1 MCQSERSRFF
11 EKINIID
18 FKDPKENQNGED
30 LLEQINQHA
39 FGYQSID
46 RTRSLPRDLQNK
58 TNEKLNGVSAHQGN
72 DYNELNHTFS

>member
-1 MCQSERSRFF
+1 MCQSREISIFF
-11 EKINIID
+11 QKSHIN
-18 FKDPKENQNGED
+18 FKDPKEIQNSEED

-58 TNEKLNGVSAHQGN
+58 NNEKLNGVSAHQGT
-72 DYNELNHTFS
+72 DYNQLNQIY